1 MEEENEGWNTFPISS
16 YDRSHQLSARSMIE
30 EQVASPLGHMESL
43 TTLGALSGL
52 PIEYGQGLEGIGWNV
67 QRLGTLHDEEEA
79 VIGEVLT
86 SLEKKVGSP
95 MEVEPLLG
103 LIEVVQK
110 AAEVAWRVEGIGRPA
125 RNCWWRLR

>member
-1 MEEENEGWNTFPISS
+1 
-16 YDRSHQLSARSMIE
+16 MIE